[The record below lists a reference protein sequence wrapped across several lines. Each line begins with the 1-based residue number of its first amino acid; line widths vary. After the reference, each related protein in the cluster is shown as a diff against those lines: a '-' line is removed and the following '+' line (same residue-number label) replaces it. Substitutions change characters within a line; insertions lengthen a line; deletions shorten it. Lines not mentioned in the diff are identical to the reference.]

1 MDLGLKGLRAILLG
15 ANGGI
20 GRAVAEVL
28 AGEGCDVAICGRSQD
43 KVDTVLSEIAEAGAR
58 GYGEALDVTQ
68 IDAVPAFVDKAAEAL
83 GGCDIFISFT
93 STNLGEDSDAG
104 WEAVLQADILP
115 MRRGIAAARP
125 YLVQSDNA
133 AIVCLSSAGAVEEFM
148 GVQPY
153 NALKA
158 AVMNYSSALS
168 QSLAPEGIRVNCF
181 TPGPVMTKDGPWSH
195 IETAMP
201 DFYAATLAQMPSG
214 RFTTG
219 EELARAI
226 AFAVSPACKAMT
238 GANIVVDNGY
248 TKRTQF

>member
-1 MDLGLKGLRAILLG
+1 MDLGLKGLKAILVG

-20 GRAVAEVL
+20 GRVVAHVL
-28 AGEGCDVAICGRSQD
+28 SSEGCDIAICGRSQD
-43 KVDTVLSEIAEAGAR
+43 KVDKVLGEIAGS
-58 GYGEALDVTQ
+58 GVNSYGESVDVTQ
-68 IDAVPAFVDKAAEAL
+68 VDAVPAFVDKAVEAL
-83 GGCDIFISFT
+83 GGVDIFISFT
-93 STNLGEDSDAG
+93 STNLGEDTDAA
-104 WEAVLQADILP
+104 WEAVMQADILP

-125 YLVQSDNA
+125 HLGKSDNA
-133 AIVCLSSAGAVEEFM
+133 SIVCISSSGAVEEFM

-168 QSLAPEGIRVNCF
+168 QTLAAEGIRVNCI
-181 TPGPVMTKDGPWSH
+181 TPGPVMTADGPWATL
-195 IETAMP
+195 EKAAP
-201 DFYAATLAQMPSG
+201 DFYNATLANMPSG

-219 EELARAI
+219 EELAKAI
-226 AFAVSPACKAMT
+226 AFVVSPTCKAMT

>member
-1 MDLGLKGLRAILLG
+1 MDLGLKGLKAILVG

-20 GRAVAEVL
+20 GRVVAQVL
-28 AGEGCDVAICGRSQD
+28 AGEGCDIAICGRSQD
-43 KVDTVLSEIAEAGAR
+43 KVDNVLSELAPSGVKT
-58 GYGEALDVTQ
+58 YGEALDVTQ
-68 IDAVPAFVDKAAEAL
+68 VEAVPAFVDKAAEAL

-93 STNLGEDSDAG
+93 STNLGEDTDAA

-125 YLVQSDNA
+125 HLGKSDNA
-133 AIVCLSSAGAVEEFM
+133 SIVCLSSTAAVEEFM

-153 NALKA
+153 NGLKA
-158 AVMNYSSALS
+158 AVINYAS
-168 QSLAPEGIRVNCF
+168 SLAQATAKEGIRVNCI
-181 TPGPVMTKDGPWSH
+181 TPGPVMTEDGPWPKLKE
-195 IETAMP
+195 IAP
-201 DFYAATLAQMPSG
+201 DFYNATLANMPNG

-219 EELARAI
+219 EELAKAI
-226 AFAVSPACKAMT
+226 AFVVSPACKALT